1 MKKIGVIYSGNDAHY
16 RTFHEPKFNQYID
29 RIIYHPEFL
38 TTDLSGLDVLYVPS
52 QLNKELLLASAEKI
66 TDFAN
71 NGGTVAVFGPQPW
84 EWMPEQHWES
94 RPTNFWWWLKKDADS
109 GLKLESPE
117 HPMFNG
123 YLTLESCTWHQ
134 HGVFWPSANAEKL
147 ITTADSGAVMFE
159 EKLPSGGRWIVTTLD
174 PDYHFGSYFMP
185 ATERFLEG
193 FFPYLASGK

>member
-1 MKKIGVIYSGNDAHY
+1 MKKIGVIYSGSDAHY

-29 RIIYHPEFL
+29 KIIYHPKFL
-38 TTDLSGLDVLYVPS
+38 TEDISNLDVLYVPS
-52 QLNKELLLASAEKI
+52 QLNKELLMLSAKKI

-84 EWMPEQHWES
+84 TWMPQQQWEV
-94 RPTNFWWWLKKDADS
+94 RPTNFWWWLEKGADS
-109 GLKLESPE
+109 GLRLKTPE

-123 YLTLESCTWHQ
+123 YLTLEDCTWHQ
-134 HGVFWPSANAEKL
+134 HGVFWPPENAEKL
-147 ITTADSGAVMFE
+147 ITTADGGAVMFE
-159 EKLPSGGRWIVTTLD
+159 EKLPGGGRWIVTTLD

>member
-16 RTFHEPKFNQYID
+16 RTFHEPKFNQYIEKV
-29 RIIYHPEFL
+29 IYHPEFL
-38 TTDLSGLDVLYVPS
+38 NADISSLDVLYVPS
-52 QLNKELLLASAEKI
+52 QLNKELLIKSAGKI

-84 EWMPEQHWES
+84 TWMPQQNWEP
-94 RPTNFWWWLKKDADS
+94 RPTNFWWWLEKDADS
-109 GLKLESPE
+109 GLTLAAPE
-117 HPMFNG
+117 HPMFND

-134 HGVFWPSANAEKL
+134 HGVFWPPENAKKL
-147 ITTADSGAVMFE
+147 ITAADGGAVMFE
-159 EKLPSGGRWIVTTLD
+159 EILPGGGRWIVTTLD

-185 ATERFLEG
+185 ATEKFLEG